1 METDTLPTSGPVDG
15 GSTSNPPTT
24 AAAPPSSHDP
34 LVSDQN
40 GPPSA
45 PVPTA
50 SDSTVTGTTET
61 GTSSSSSLIP
71 ARNLVFSYPIEDY
84 THPSLS
90 TSHDLKHS
98 YSWETLM
105 SAPDFVA
112 APVTAFKH
120 APMSECWDQITVG
133 MKVEVENKDAEHF
146 GLFDVSYWVASV
158 LRLSGYNALLR
169 YEGFGQDGTKDF
181 WLSVCSDKIHPVGWC
196 ATKGKPLIPPR
207 AIQSKRS
214 DWKDYLVKRLTGAR
228 TLPTNFYSKVW
239 QSVGSIFKPGMKL
252 EVVDKM
258 RICQVRVATIFE
270 IIGRRLY
277 LQYDNVDHND
287 KGFWCHEESPL
298 IHPVGWAHRVGHQ
311 IEAPQAYYDR
321 CALESYT
328 DTDCTADM
336 FPEYKQPPGQF
347 QVGMKIEAV
356 DPLNLATVCV
366 ATIMKVLRFGYIMV
380 RIDGYETDETGSDW
394 FCYHGSSP
402 LIFPPGYCEKKNI
415 KLEPPTGWEDNFTW
429 YDYLKE
435 TKAQA
440 APVSL
445 FNPHRDDV
453 RHGFKVGMKVEASDQ
468 MDPRLICV
476 STIGRVVGRL
486 LKVHFDGWED
496 DYDQWMDCENV
507 DIYPVGWAELV
518 GHKLEGPR
526 KMPPQK
532 KEKRKP
538 VGRKGKKRASA
549 GGANS
554 SNTGGST
561 TVSPNPNNQ
570 GPMATPNGRK
580 SGRKTA
586 SPVTVKEVE
595 EAREVVAPAPRT
607 PSPTPASPPSSSSSI
622 VVAPPPSSSPTP
634 PVLEPQNEE
643 VASATPPP
651 PTLTPAL
658 AIKVIPR
665 LVDSAGQVS
674 HQRGRD
680 SNLDPANWNVD
691 EVAQFLEIN
700 DCATLVDAFID
711 QGVDGNRFLSLA
723 KEEVMKLANNK
734 IGPCLKVENLLTL
747 LKARMNPAQARF
759 QATIRKS
766 TP

>member
-1 METDTLPTSGPVDG
+1 
-15 GSTSNPPTT
+15 
-24 AAAPPSSHDP
+24 
-34 LVSDQN
+34 
-40 GPPSA
+40 
-45 PVPTA
+45 
-50 SDSTVTGTTET
+50 
-61 GTSSSSSLIP
+61 
-71 ARNLVFSYPIEDY
+71 
-84 THPSLS
+84 
-90 TSHDLKHS
+90 
-98 YSWETLM
+98 
-105 SAPDFVA
+105 
-112 APVTAFKH
+112 
-120 APMSECWDQITVG
+120 
-133 MKVEVENKDAEHF
+133 
-146 GLFDVSYWVASV
+146 
-158 LRLSGYNALLR
+158 
-169 YEGFGQDGTKDF
+169 
-181 WLSVCSDKIHPVGWC
+181 
-196 ATKGKPLIPPR
+196 
-207 AIQSKRS
+207 
-214 DWKDYLVKRLTGAR
+214 
-228 TLPTNFYSKVW
+228 
-239 QSVGSIFKPGMKL
+239 
-252 EVVDKM
+252 
-258 RICQVRVATIFE
+258 
-270 IIGRRLY
+270 
-277 LQYDNVDHND
+277 
-287 KGFWCHEESPL
+287 
-298 IHPVGWAHRVGHQ
+298 
-311 IEAPQAYYDR
+311 
-321 CALESYT
+321 
-328 DTDCTADM
+328 
-336 FPEYKQPPGQF
+336 
-347 QVGMKIEAV
+347 
-356 DPLNLATVCV
+356 
-366 ATIMKVLRFGYIMV
+366 
-380 RIDGYETDETGSDW
+380 
-394 FCYHGSSP
+394 
-402 LIFPPGYCEKKNI
+402 
-415 KLEPPTGWEDNFTW
+415 
-429 YDYLKE
+429 
-435 TKAQA
+435 
-440 APVSL
+440 
-445 FNPHRDDV
+445 
-453 RHGFKVGMKVEASDQ
+453 MKVEASDQ

-526 KMPPQK
+526 KMRESHMIAFNSYDLKHRYHIFNFPAPQK

-711 QGVDGNRFLSLA
+711 QVRSNRIFQQYRHFFND
-723 KEEVMKLANNK
+723 K
-734 IGPCLKVENLLTL
+734 NLNCFHRVWMEI
-747 LKARMNPAQARF
+747 AFCPWP
-759 QATIRKS
+759 RKR
-766 TP
+766 